1 MNRVT
6 TAIMIGIIA
15 IGVSLVGTGCAA
27 MKAAEEQR
35 KAELETAKNARYDVT
50 IEQLRQTILTV
61 LVQLDYRIERQDE
74 RTGYFETQWGLRS
87 MYGTSH
93 RVRILGQVLGDRPY
107 SVDLKGEVI
116 TQESVTPEKFE
127 DEITLRIYEMLESS
141 AQ

>member
-6 TAIMIGIIA
+6 TAIVIGITV

-35 KAELETAKNARYDVT
+35 KAELEAARNARYDVT
-50 IEQLRQTILTV
+50 SEQLREAILTV
-61 LVQLDYRIERQDE
+61 LIQLEYRIERQDE

-93 RVRILGQVLGDRPY
+93 RVRILGQVQGDRPY

-116 TQESVTPEKFE
+116 SQESVTPEKFE
-127 DEITLRIYEMLESS
+127 DEIATRIYEKLKSS
-141 AQ
+141 AE